1 MECQTVLAGTEC
13 SFWKKT
19 GCSAEGGSCQVVVEE
34 CQGCERIANGTIGD
48 VCTSFS
54 NPAVKWASGL
64 CNFATHKKIDI
75 KSDDVRVNPL
85 KAAKRAAAGK
95 KK

>member
-34 CQGCERIANGTIGD
+34 
-48 VCTSFS
+48 
-54 NPAVKWASGL
+54 WSGL
-64 CNFATHKKIDI
+64 
-75 KSDDVRVNPL
+75 
-85 KAAKRAAAGK
+85 
-95 KK
+95 

>member
-1 MECQTVLAGTEC
+1 MLCQTVLVGTEC
-13 SFWKKT
+13 TFWKKA

-34 CQGCERIANGTIGD
+34 CQGCERIVKGSIGD
-48 VCTSFS
+48 VCSS
-54 NPAVKWASGL
+54 YPSPSVKWASGL

-75 KSDDVRVNPL
+75 KIDDVRINPL